1 MNRFHQHLRED
12 LRDPEFAEAF
22 YEMSVDIAL
31 LQVLEQARKAL
42 NISEKELAERMG
54 VQRPTVT
61 RLFNASHPNPTL
73 DTISDI
79 LRPLGFLAEV
89 KISPSSPEDAS
100 IPIKAKFVPDIPR
113 TDH

>member
-1 MNRFHQHLRED
+1 MSRFHQRLRED
-12 LRDPEFAEAF
+12 LQDPEFAAAF
-22 YEMSVDIAL
+22 NDMSAEIAL

-54 VQRPTVT
+54 VQRSAVT

-79 LRPLGFLAEV
+79 LRALGLQAEIKV
-89 KISPSSPEDAS
+89 RPASPENA
-100 IPIKAKFVPDIPR
+100 IPIKAEFVP
-113 TDH
+113 